1 MARRC
6 TGFRWGVKMGDGGG
20 AGGGRG
26 SVRRRSHGGGGVS
39 ESASHDREP
48 RPAPPAG
55 SAVCWGRLWIPPSR
69 PDAEPANFLSS
80 SPKRSP
86 KMRDSAGPRN
96 SQPRHPP
103 PPAETPPSPDR
114 NRGVPAPPPPLFFGA
129 SPRRA
134 VSGKPPVSQTPSLDA
149 RGTGRLT
156 RPSPAALGGGGGLVF
171 KTRRCVL
178 SSFKMAAVPDQDG
191 GDR

>member
-1 MARRC
+1 M
-6 TGFRWGVKMGDGGG
+6 
-20 AGGGRG
+20 
-26 SVRRRSHGGGGVS
+26 GGGVRTAGA
-39 ESASHDREP
+39 ELANRRPMTAS
-48 RPAPPAG
+48 PAPPAG
-55 SAVCWGRLWIPPSR
+55 SAVRWGRLWIPPSR

-129 SPRRA
+129 SPRCA
-134 VSGKPPVSQTPSLDA
+134 VSGKPPVSQTPSLGA
-149 RGTGRLT
+149 RGTGRPT
-156 RPSPAALGGGGGLVF
+156 RLRRSRRLAASLSCGAGGGARF
-171 KTRRCVL
+171 
-178 SSFKMAAVPDQDG
+178 
-191 GDR
+191 